1 MLVSSITIYRKK
13 TAWWKGDGRGGETE
27 REEKKQRIEKPE
39 PAAIRG
45 RLGPRVR
52 RKSVLG

>member
-39 PAAIRG
+39 PAAICR